1 MARVLIFFVCNGR
14 RRRMA
19 GKKRVRDLGAEAA
32 AVARPRKA
40 AFGAEAMGV
49 VVAALRR
56 GATVKA
62 AAREAGFSEATVHA
76 WRRKAPHFGAACRD
90 ALDTREALV
99 VPGNGGREW
108 QLRKP
113 RRNDFS
119 RRRKRIYLEH
129 FAATGDTRASAA
141 AAGISKSTVSNH
153 KLSDPAFREACAQ
166 ALLEAYANLEAE
178 AVRQRLAAMEK
189 IDFDPG
195 KEAPPSGLDP
205 EAEFARTMELLRE
218 HKRSRAGMKAG
229 GRPPERWSFAES
241 MAALEKR
248 LKILG
253 IRVREDGERA
263 PDDDDE

>member
-1 MARVLIFFVCNGR
+1 
-14 RRRMA
+14 MA
-19 GKKRVRDLGAEAA
+19 GKKRVRDLGAEVA
-32 AVARPRKA
+32 AVAPARKK

-62 AAREAGFSEATVHA
+62 AAREAGFSEGYVHQ
-76 WRRKAPHFGAACRD
+76 WRKKAPHFGAACRD

-99 VPGNGGREW
+99 VPGSGGREW

-129 FAATGDTRASAA
+129 FAATGDVRASAA
-141 AAGISKSTVSNH
+141 AAGVSKSTVANH
-153 KLSDPAFREACAQ
+153 KLSDPAFREGWAQ
-166 ALLEAYANLEAE
+166 ALVEAYATLEAM
-178 AVRQRLAAMEK
+178 AVRQRLAAMER
-189 IDFDPG
+189 IDFDLG
-195 KEAPPSGLDP
+195 KEAPPGGLDP

-218 HKRSRAGMKAG
+218 HKRSRAAMTGKAS
-229 GRPPERWSFAES
+229 GRPPERWSFEES

-253 IRVREDGERA
+253 IRVREDGEKA
-263 PDDDDE
+263 PDDEDE

>member
-1 MARVLIFFVCNGR
+1 
-14 RRRMA
+14 MA

-32 AVARPRKA
+32 AVAPPGKK
-40 AFGAEAMGV
+40 AFGPEAMGV

-62 AAREAGFSEATVHA
+62 AAREAGFSDATVHG
-76 WRRKAPHFGAACRD
+76 WRKKAPHFGAACRD
-90 ALDTREALV
+90 ALDGREALV

-129 FAATGDTRASAA
+129 FAATGDARAAAA
-141 AAGISKSTVSNH
+141 AAGVSKGTVANH
-153 KLSDPAFREACAQ
+153 KLSDPAFREGCAQ
-166 ALLEAYANLEAE
+166 ALAEAYATLEAL
-178 AVRQRLAAMEK
+178 AVRQRLAAMER
-189 IDFDPG
+189 IEFDRG

-205 EAEFARTMELLRE
+205 DAEFARTMELLRE
-218 HKRSRAGMKAG
+218 HKRSRAATTSAS
-229 GRPPERWSFAES
+229 GRPPERWSFEDS
-241 MAALEKR
+241 MAALEKS

-263 PDDDDE
+263 PDDE